1 MFKYYSYISLHMA
14 KTKGSHLKHKEVT
27 SSILEFILKN
37 NGPVSEPVIRDH
49 LKKKHEVMDQS
60 TINKHM
66 HNLQDLICIELIPPK
81 IGLRNYWNITTL
93 KNLKNIRFYFE
104 DIKLNTCGKSLD
116 ILLTERL
123 LTERPL
129 KNSMRAKKYF
139 VQLFL
144 SASFFDMCIKTDVE
158 TLYARASE
166 LYKLGELFKEE
177 QYIKNLIAVEQ
188 SSKEL
193 IHEVYI
199 KCIRRISK
207 IHNIKQIVDSGYPK
221 DPLTLDLFQNFSEY
235 FLSVGISKETFE
247 RMLKEIPLSMEDKSH
262 EEQTNRIIKEL
273 SIKISNEIIPKMMK
287 QIHKKSPEM
296 PNEELNKMPQNIL
309 NKTSEEIFKKIMEG
323 LPEILSDKIIR
334 IKYYHEIN
342 TGVTSDLI
350 FNHCFQRD
358 VMDGTSSPEER
369 EFVHKINELI
379 SIHKEKDP
387 TTGLKELDKLY
398 SDYFEKCQ
406 EKIISP

>member
-247 RMLKEIPLSMEDKSH
+247 RMLKEIPSSMEDKSH

-296 PNEELNKMPQNIL
+296 PNEELNKMPQDIL

-398 SDYFEKCQ
+398 SDYFEKFQ

>member
-1 MFKYYSYISLHMA
+1 MA

-235 FLSVGISKETFE
+235 FSSVGISKETFE
-247 RMLKEIPLSMEDKSH
+247 RMLKEIPSSMEDKSH

-296 PNEELNKMPQNIL
+296 PNEELNKMPQDIL

-358 VMDGTSSPEER
+358 VMDGASSPEER

-398 SDYFEKCQ
+398 SDYFEKFQ

>member
-1 MFKYYSYISLHMA
+1 MA
-14 KTKGSHLKHKEVT
+14 KTKGSHLKHKEVK

-104 DIKLNTCGKSLD
+104 DIKLNMCAKSLD

-129 KNSMRAKKYF
+129 KNSMRAKKSF

-166 LYKLGELFKEE
+166 LYKLGELFNEE

-207 IHNIKQIVDSGYPK
+207 IHNIKQIVDSEYPK

-235 FLSVGISKETFE
+235 FLSVEISKETFE
-247 RMLKEIPLSMEDKSH
+247 RMLKEIPSSIEDKSH

-287 QIHKKSPEM
+287 QIHEKSPEM
-296 PNEELNKMPQNIL
+296 PNEELNKIPQEIL

-398 SDYFEKCQ
+398 SNYFEKCQ

>member
-1 MFKYYSYISLHMA
+1 MA

-235 FLSVGISKETFE
+235 FSSVGISKETFE
-247 RMLKEIPLSMEDKSH
+247 RMLKEIPSSMEDKSH

-296 PNEELNKMPQNIL
+296 PNEELNKMPQDIL

>member
-1 MFKYYSYISLHMA
+1 MA

-235 FLSVGISKETFE
+235 FSSVGISKETFE
-247 RMLKEIPLSMEDKSH
+247 RMLKEIPSSMEDKSH

-358 VMDGTSSPEER
+358 VMDGASSPEER

-398 SDYFEKCQ
+398 SDYFEKFQ

>member
-1 MFKYYSYISLHMA
+1 MA
-14 KTKGSHLKHKEVT
+14 KTKGDHLKHKEVK

-49 LKKKHEVMDQS
+49 LKKKYEVMDQS

-81 IGLRNYWNITTL
+81 KGLRNYWNITTL

-129 KNSMRAKKYF
+129 KNSMRAKKSF

-166 LYKLGELFKEE
+166 LYRLGELFNEE

-188 SSKEL
+188 RSKEL

-207 IHNIKQIVDSGYPK
+207 IHNIKQIVDNEYLK
-221 DPLTLDLFQNFSEY
+221 DPLTLDLFQSFSEY
-235 FLSVGISKETFE
+235 FSSVGISKETFE
-247 RMLKEIPLSMEDKSH
+247 RMLKEIPSSMEDKSH

-296 PNEELNKMPQNIL
+296 PNEELNKMPQDIL
-309 NKTSEEIFKKIMEG
+309 NKTSEEIFEKIMEG

-358 VMDGTSSPEER
+358 IMDGTPSSEER
-369 EFVHKINELI
+369 EFVHKMNELI
-379 SIHKEKDP
+379 PIYKEKDP
-387 TTGLKELDKLY
+387 ITGLKELDKLY

>member
-1 MFKYYSYISLHMA
+1 MA
-14 KTKGSHLKHKEVT
+14 KTKGAHLKHKEVK

-49 LKKKHEVMDQS
+49 LEKKHEVTDQS

-81 IGLRNYWNITTL
+81 KGLRNYWNITTL

-129 KNSMRAKKYF
+129 KNSMRAKKSF

-144 SASFFDMCIKTDVE
+144 SASFFDMCIKMDIE

-166 LYKLGELFKEE
+166 LYQLGELFNEE

-188 SSKEL
+188 HSKEL

-207 IHNIKQIVDSGYPK
+207 IHNIKQIVDSEYLK
-221 DPLTLDLFQNFSEY
+221 DPLTLDFFQNFSKY
-235 FLSVGISKETFE
+235 FSSVGISKETFE
-247 RMLKEIPLSMEDKSH
+247 QMLKEIPASMEDKSH

-273 SIKISNEIIPKMMK
+273 SIKISNEITPKMIK
-287 QIHKKSPEM
+287 EIHEKSQEM
-296 PNEELNKMPQNIL
+296 PNEELNKLPQETL
-309 NKTSEEIFKKIMEG
+309 NKISEEIFKKIMEG

-334 IKYYHEIN
+334 IKNYHEIN
-342 TGVTSDLI
+342 I
-350 FNHCFQRD
+350 
-358 VMDGTSSPEER
+358 E
-369 EFVHKINELI
+369 
-379 SIHKEKDP
+379 
-387 TTGLKELDKLY
+387 
-398 SDYFEKCQ
+398 
-406 EKIISP
+406 

>member
-1 MFKYYSYISLHMA
+1 MT
-14 KTKGSHLKHKEVT
+14 KTKGDHLKHKEVK

-37 NGPVSEPVIRDH
+37 KGPVAEPAIREYLKRKHDVI
-49 LKKKHEVMDQS
+49 DQS

-66 HNLQDLICIELIPPK
+66 HDLKNLLCIELIPPK
-81 IGLRNYWNITTL
+81 KGLRNHWDITTL
-93 KNLKNIRFYFE
+93 KHLKNIRFYFE
-104 DIKLNTCGKSLD
+104 ELKLNTCGKSLD

-129 KNSMRAKKYF
+129 KNSMRAKKDF

-166 LYKLGELFKEE
+166 LYRLGELFNEE
-177 QYIKNLIAVEQ
+177 QFIKNLIAVEQ
-188 SSKEL
+188 RSTEL

-207 IHNIKQIVDSGYPK
+207 IHNIKQIVDNEYLK

-235 FLSVGISKETFE
+235 FSIVGISKETFE
-247 RMLKEIPLSMEDKSH
+247 QMLKEIPASMEDKLH

-309 NKTSEEIFKKIMEG
+309 NKTSEEIFEKIMEG

-334 IKYYHEIN
+334 IKNYHDIN

>member
-1 MFKYYSYISLHMA
+1 MA
-14 KTKGSHLKHKEVT
+14 KTKGDHLKHKEVK

-129 KNSMRAKKYF
+129 KNSMRAKKDF

-235 FLSVGISKETFE
+235 FSSVGISKETFE
-247 RMLKEIPLSMEDKSH
+247 RMLKEIPSSMEDKSH

-296 PNEELNKMPQNIL
+296 PNEELNKMPQDIL

-358 VMDGTSSPEER
+358 VMDGASSPEER

>member
-1 MFKYYSYISLHMA
+1 MA
-14 KTKGSHLKHKEVT
+14 KTKGDHLKHKEVK

-37 NGPVSEPVIRDH
+37 NGPISEPVIRDH

-81 IGLRNYWNITTL
+81 KGLRNYWNITTL

-104 DIKLNTCGKSLD
+104 DIKLNMCAKSLD

-129 KNSMRAKKYF
+129 KNSMRAKKSF

-166 LYKLGELFKEE
+166 LYKLGELFNEE

-207 IHNIKQIVDSGYPK
+207 IHNIKQIVDSEYPK

-235 FLSVGISKETFE
+235 FLSVEISKETFE
-247 RMLKEIPLSMEDKSH
+247 RMLKEIPSSIEDKSH

-287 QIHKKSPEM
+287 QIHEKSPEM
-296 PNEELNKMPQNIL
+296 PNEELNKIPQEIL

-398 SDYFEKCQ
+398 SNYFEKCQ

>member
-1 MFKYYSYISLHMA
+1 
-14 KTKGSHLKHKEVT
+14 
-27 SSILEFILKN
+27 
-37 NGPVSEPVIRDH
+37 
-49 LKKKHEVMDQS
+49 
-60 TINKHM
+60 
-66 HNLQDLICIELIPPK
+66 
-81 IGLRNYWNITTL
+81 
-93 KNLKNIRFYFE
+93 
-104 DIKLNTCGKSLD
+104 
-116 ILLTERL
+116 
-123 LTERPL
+123 
-129 KNSMRAKKYF
+129 MRAKKYF

-235 FLSVGISKETFE
+235 FSSVGISKETFE
-247 RMLKEIPLSMEDKSH
+247 RMLKEIPSSMEDKSH

-296 PNEELNKMPQNIL
+296 PNEELNKMPQDIL

-398 SDYFEKCQ
+398 SDYFEKFQ

>member
-1 MFKYYSYISLHMA
+1 MA
-14 KTKGSHLKHKEVT
+14 KTKGDHLKHKEVK

-235 FLSVGISKETFE
+235 FSSVGISKETFE
-247 RMLKEIPLSMEDKSH
+247 RMLKEIPSSMEDKSH

-296 PNEELNKMPQNIL
+296 PNEELNKMPQDIL

-398 SDYFEKCQ
+398 SDYFEKFQ

>member
-1 MFKYYSYISLHMA
+1 MA
-14 KTKGSHLKHKEVT
+14 KTKGDHLKHKEVK

>member
-1 MFKYYSYISLHMA
+1 MA
-14 KTKGSHLKHKEVT
+14 KTKGDHLKHKEVK

-129 KNSMRAKKYF
+129 KNSMRAKKDF

-296 PNEELNKMPQNIL
+296 PNEELNKMPQDIL

>member
-1 MFKYYSYISLHMA
+1 MA

-235 FLSVGISKETFE
+235 FSSVGISKETFE

-296 PNEELNKMPQNIL
+296 PNEELNKMPQDIL

-358 VMDGTSSPEER
+358 VMDGASSPEER

-398 SDYFEKCQ
+398 SDYFEKFQ

>member
-1 MFKYYSYISLHMA
+1 MA
-14 KTKGSHLKHKEVT
+14 KTKGAHLKHKEVK

-37 NGPVSEPVIRDH
+37 NGSVSEPDIRDH
-49 LKKKHEVMDQS
+49 LEKKHEVTDQS

-81 IGLRNYWNITTL
+81 KGLRNYWNITTL

-116 ILLTERL
+116 ILLIERL

-129 KNSMRAKKYF
+129 KNSMRAKKSF

-144 SASFFDMCIKTDVE
+144 SASFFDMCIKTNVE

-166 LYKLGELFKEE
+166 LYQLGELFNEE

-188 SSKEL
+188 RSKEL
-193 IHEVYI
+193 ISEVYI

-207 IHNIKQIVDSGYPK
+207 IHNIKQNVDSEYLK
-221 DPLTLDLFQNFSEY
+221 DPLTLDLFQNFPKY
-235 FLSVGISKETFE
+235 FSSVGISKETFE
-247 RMLKEIPLSMEDKSH
+247 QILKEIPASMEDKSH

-273 SIKISNEIIPKMMK
+273 SIKILNEIIPKMIKEMNE
-287 QIHKKSPEM
+287 KSPEM
-296 PNEELNKMPQNIL
+296 PNEELNKMHQEIL
-309 NKTSEEIFKKIMEG
+309 NKTSEEIFEKIMEG

-334 IKYYHEIN
+334 IKNYHDIN

-398 SDYFEKCQ
+398 SDYFEECQ

>member
-1 MFKYYSYISLHMA
+1 MA
-14 KTKGSHLKHKEVT
+14 KTKGSHLKYKEVT
-27 SSILEFILKN
+27 SSILEFIVKN

-116 ILLTERL
+116 IL

-235 FLSVGISKETFE
+235 FSSVGISKETFE
-247 RMLKEIPLSMEDKSH
+247 RMLKEIPSSMEDKSH

-296 PNEELNKMPQNIL
+296 PNEELNKMPQDIL
-309 NKTSEEIFKKIMEG
+309 NKTSEEILKKIMEG

-406 EKIISP
+406 GKIISP

>member
-1 MFKYYSYISLHMA
+1 MA
-14 KTKGSHLKHKEVT
+14 KTKGSHLKHKEVK

-129 KNSMRAKKYF
+129 KNSMRAKKSF
-139 VQLFL
+139 VKLFL

-166 LYKLGELFKEE
+166 LYKLGELFNEE

-193 IHEVYI
+193 IQEVYI

-207 IHNIKQIVDSGYPK
+207 IHNIKQIVDSEYPK
-221 DPLTLDLFQNFSEY
+221 DLLTLDLFQNFSEY
-235 FLSVGISKETFE
+235 FLSVEISKETFE
-247 RMLKEIPLSMEDKSH
+247 RMLKEIPSSMEDKSH

-273 SIKISNEIIPKMMK
+273 SIKISKEIIPKMMK
-287 QIHKKSPEM
+287 QIHEKSPEM
-296 PNEELNKMPQNIL
+296 PNEELNKIPQEIL
-309 NKTSEEIFKKIMEG
+309 NKTSVEIFKKIMEG

-369 EFVHKINELI
+369 EFVHEINELI

-387 TTGLKELDKLY
+387 ATGLKELDTLY
-398 SDYFEKCQ
+398 SNYFEKFQ
-406 EKIISP
+406 EKIISS

>member
-1 MFKYYSYISLHMA
+1 MA

-235 FLSVGISKETFE
+235 FSSVGISKETFE
-247 RMLKEIPLSMEDKSH
+247 RMLKEIPSSMEDKSH

-296 PNEELNKMPQNIL
+296 PNEELNKMPQDIL

-358 VMDGTSSPEER
+358 VMDGASSPEER

>member
-1 MFKYYSYISLHMA
+1 MA
-14 KTKGSHLKHKEVT
+14 KTKGSHLKHKEVK

-37 NGPVSEPVIRDH
+37 NGPVSEPVIRDN
-49 LKKKHEVMDQS
+49 LKKKYEVMDQS

-116 ILLTERL
+116 ILLIERL
-123 LTERPL
+123 LTEHPL
-129 KNSMRAKKYF
+129 KNSMRVKKSF

-144 SASFFDMCIKTDVE
+144 SSSFFDMCIKTDVE

-166 LYKLGELFKEE
+166 LYKLGELFNEE

-188 SSKEL
+188 SFKEL

-207 IHNIKQIVDSGYPK
+207 IHNIKQIVDSEYPK

-235 FLSVGISKETFE
+235 FLSVEISKETFE
-247 RMLKEIPLSMEDKSH
+247 RMLKEIPSSMEDKSH
-262 EEQTNRIIKEL
+262 EEKTNRIIKEL

-287 QIHKKSPEM
+287 QIHEKSPEM
-296 PNEELNKMPQNIL
+296 LNEELHKMPQEIL
-309 NKTSEEIFKKIMEG
+309 NKTSEEIFKKIMER

-342 TGVTSDLI
+342 TVTSDLI

-398 SDYFEKCQ
+398 SNYFEKCQ

>member
-1 MFKYYSYISLHMA
+1 MA
-14 KTKGSHLKHKEVT
+14 KTKGDHLKHKEVK

-129 KNSMRAKKYF
+129 KNSMRAKKDF

-207 IHNIKQIVDSGYPK
+207 IHNIKQIVDSGYPT

-358 VMDGTSSPEER
+358 VMDGASSPEER

-398 SDYFEKCQ
+398 SDYFEKFQ